1 MSGVFSAVKRF
12 FRPKGLVGYDL
23 QGNRYFEI
31 PNPAGGRMK
40 RFVEYK
46 KTRDLSEYSRAEL
59 RPPGLSHT
67 RVEPPTLPELSSDSA
82 RQESLISKVAA
93 IEQREREERIRQ
105 GYLLPDGSVPPGLG
119 AGGGREY
126 GQVAGP
132 STATERRARIERIG
146 SGSGSGGGSG
156 SGQSQIAFQSQSN
169 NLSQPI
175 SASGSASSSL
185 TNSSTPSRPGSVPNA
200 LTSDNKYT
208 LPQSSN
214 AYPIPTPLTTPTTSG
229 PGIAPPRDPRTVDPS
244 KYASADE
251 LRRLAMEDTKRRIAE
266 LGGEPHSQQPSQSSD
281 TRTGG
286 GAQQGASAG
295 AGPPLQPQSRSQNGG
310 GAPGALQPR
319 RRGRG

>member
-23 QGNRYFEI
+23 Q
-31 PNPAGGRMK
+31 GGRMK

-156 SGQSQIAFQSQSN
+156 SGSGSGQPQIAFQSQSN

-175 SASGSASSSL
+175 SASGSASGSL

-214 AYPIPTPLTTPTTSG
+214 AYPIPTPPTTPTTSG

-266 LGGEPHSQQPSQSSD
+266 LGGEPQSQQPSQSSGA
-281 TRTGG
+281 RTGG

-295 AGPPLQPQSRSQNGG
+295 AGPPLQPQSRSQNSG
-310 GAPGALQPR
+310 GATGALQPR